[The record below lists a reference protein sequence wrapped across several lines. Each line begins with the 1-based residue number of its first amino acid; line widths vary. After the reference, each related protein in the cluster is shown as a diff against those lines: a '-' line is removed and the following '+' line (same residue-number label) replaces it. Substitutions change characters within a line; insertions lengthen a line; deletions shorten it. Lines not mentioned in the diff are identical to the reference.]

1 MTDPTANPGC
11 LDVLLRLF
19 SVLVI
24 VGVVLSLIL

>member
-1 MTDPTANPGC
+1 MSDPAANPGC

-24 VGVVLSLIL
+24 VSIGLSLIL